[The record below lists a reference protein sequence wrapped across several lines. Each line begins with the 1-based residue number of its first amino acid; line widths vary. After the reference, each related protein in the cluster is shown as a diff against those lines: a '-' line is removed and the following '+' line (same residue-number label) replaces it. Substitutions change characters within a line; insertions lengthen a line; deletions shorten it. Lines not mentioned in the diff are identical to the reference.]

1 MGLRIRPAIPADAE
15 AIARLHL
22 ASYRAAYH
30 GLIPAGVLSSLRS
43 EDREQRWQAAL
54 NDPRRRTLLAEDDDA
69 GPALIGF
76 AEVGPSRDDD
86 ADAGT
91 GELMALHVTHAHWR
105 HGLGRTLNGLAIA
118 TLASRGLR
126 TATLWVLTGNSRAR
140 AFYEAMGWHRDG
152 SVRELEVWGI
162 QVTEVRYRSVCG
174 LGQEEVRWLL
184 AGAQSRGW
192 PAECTCPPL
201 RPSA

>member
-1 MGLRIRPAIPADAE
+1 MGLRIRLAIPADAE

-30 GLIPAGVLSSLRS
+30 GLIPAGILSSLRS
-43 EDREQRWQAAL
+43 EDEEQRWQAAL
-54 NDPRRRTLLAEDDDA
+54 HDPRRRTLVAEDDDA

-91 GELMALHVTHAHWR
+91 GELIALHVTQAHWR

-118 TLASRGLR
+118 TLASQDFW

-140 AFYEAMGWHRDG
+140 AFYEAMGWHHDG
-152 SVRELEVWGI
+152 SARELEASGNQI
-162 QVTEVRYRSVCG
+162 AEVRYRSVC
-174 LGQEEVRWLL
+174 
-184 AGAQSRGW
+184 A
-192 PAECTCPPL
+192 
-201 RPSA
+201 